1 MRVLIL
7 SLFCSMAFVA
17 CQNQNSKAVESVE
30 EVVRESKTEVDLIG
44 ADVDRYGCKGSAG
57 YTWSQLRR
65 DCVRIF
71 EEGITLLPMQV
82 EESEAVYAAF
92 VLYSE
97 DKEMVELFLPTE
109 KESFLLQKVE
119 SDIYEDGMYKFH
131 EGEKTL
137 YIKGQAKYKE
147 DQS

>member
-1 MRVLIL
+1 
-7 SLFCSMAFVA
+7 MAFVA

>member
-1 MRVLIL
+1 
-7 SLFCSMAFVA
+7 MAFVA

-119 SDIYEDGMYKFH
+119 SDRYEDGMYKFH